1 MKSGYINKSEM
12 RLGYIHVWGAGDT
25 ATNVVYLKYN
35 ENTEALQVNY
45 EEEKKV
51 SDLKI
56 LY

>member
-1 MKSGYINKSEM
+1 M